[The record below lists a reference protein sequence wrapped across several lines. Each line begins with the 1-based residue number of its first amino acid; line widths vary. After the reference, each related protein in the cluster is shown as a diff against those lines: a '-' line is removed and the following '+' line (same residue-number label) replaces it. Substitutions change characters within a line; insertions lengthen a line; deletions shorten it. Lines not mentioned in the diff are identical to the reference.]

1 MATAPTWNS
10 RKLGLRPMRSASW
23 PKTKMPAIMPTMVTE
38 VHIADLVRLKP
49 SLVARKLGIQIM
61 MP

>member
-1 MATAPTWNS
+1 MMTAPSWNS

-23 PKTKMPAIMPTMVTE
+23 PKIQMPAIIPTMVTA
-38 VHIADLVRLKP
+38 VHIEDLVRLKP
-49 SLVARKLGIQIM
+49 SCLDRKLGIQIM